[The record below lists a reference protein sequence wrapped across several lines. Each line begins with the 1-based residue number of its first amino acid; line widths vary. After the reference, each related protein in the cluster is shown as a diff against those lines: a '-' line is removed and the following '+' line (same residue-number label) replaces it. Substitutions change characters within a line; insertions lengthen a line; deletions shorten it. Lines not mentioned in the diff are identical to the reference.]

1 MMNFCT
7 LFNANYLIYGLSLY
21 ESLKK
26 TCPSFHLY
34 IYAFDDSTYE
44 YFLHK
49 KLSYITVIK
58 LENFED
64 EALLNIKNSRSFGE
78 YCWTCTPSVIR
89 HAIQTFEL
97 DACTYVD
104 ADLYFFASPQPLI
117 DEMGDKSVLITEH
130 RYSIRYDQSEASGIY
145 CVQFMIFKNTEKGM
159 AVLEWWRNACI
170 DWCYNRFEDG
180 KFGDQKYLD
189 DWLERF
195 DTVHSLKHLGGG
207 VAPWNVQQYHFKSSG
222 DHIFGVENSTGKE
235 FKLIF
240 FHFHDLKYLENNL
253 VRLTNE
259 IYIIPVSAF
268 NHIYKKY
275 LKESLN
281 ILFFEN
287 TFSFLSKLPHNYFSN
302 IPMMPVLAKL
312 KTQYF
317 IDAFKLKQF
326 FRLFTGGN
334 YYSFTK
340 FK

>member
-49 KLSYITVIK
+49 KLSNITIIK
-58 LENFED
+58 LEDFED

-89 HAIQTFEL
+89 HAIQTFDL

-117 DEMGDKSVLITEH
+117 YEMGDKSVLITEH
-130 RYSIRYDQSEASGIY
+130 RYSIRYDQSLTSGIY

-189 DWLERF
+189 DWLIRF

-207 VAPWNVQQYHFKSSG
+207 VAPWNVQQYQFKSL
-222 DHIFGVENSTGKE
+222 DDQIYGVENNTGKE

-240 FHFHDLKYLENNL
+240 YHFHDLKYLEYNL

-259 IYIIPVSAF
+259 VYFIPASAI
-268 NHIYKKY
+268 NHIYSKY
-275 LKESLN
+275 LKISLN
-281 ILFFEN
+281 ILFLEN
-287 TFSFLSKLPHNYFSN
+287 NFSFLSKIPKNYFTN
-302 IPMMPVLAKL
+302 IPIMPVLVKL
-312 KTQYF
+312 KIQYS
-317 IDAFKLKQF
+317 INALKMKQF

>member
-1 MMNFCT
+1 MNFCT
-7 LFNANYLIYGLSLY
+7 LFNSNYLIYGLSLY

-26 TCPSFHLY
+26 NCPSFHLF
-34 IYAFDDSTYE
+34 IYAFDSKTYD
-44 YFLHK
+44 YFLQK
-49 KLSYITVIK
+49 NYSNITIIK

-64 EALLNIKNSRSFGE
+64 EELLSVKKDRTFGE

-89 HAIQTFEL
+89 HAILNFKL
-97 DACTYVD
+97 DSCIYVD
-104 ADLYFFASPQPLI
+104 ADLYFFSNPQPLF

-130 RYSIRYDQSEASGIY
+130 RYSIQYDQSATSGIY

-159 AVLEWWRNACI
+159 AVLEWWRKACI

-189 DWLERF
+189 DWLVRF
-195 DTVHSLKHLGGG
+195 ETVHSLKHFGGG
-207 VAPWNVQQYHFKSSG
+207 VAPWNVQQYHFKNI
-222 DHIFGVENSTGKE
+222 DDQIFGIENNTGKE

-240 FHFHDLKYLENNL
+240 YHFHDLKYLENNML
-253 VRLTNE
+253 RLTNE
-259 IYIIPVSAF
+259 IYTIPVSAI

-275 LKESLN
+275 LKKSLN
-281 ILFFEN
+281 IFDLEID
-287 TFSFLSKLPHNYFSN
+287 FSFASKTPKNYFTN
-302 IPMMPVLAKL
+302 IPFLSELTKL
-312 KTQYF
+312 KIQYF
-317 IDAFKLKQF
+317 IDTLKLKQF